1 LIRGRE
7 YVSFC
12 EVLPAVTALKKQNNQ
27 ALIAIVDDDQSFREA
42 LDGLLTLIGFRT
54 AVFASAR
61 NFLESPEFSSVS
73 CVILDVSMPEM
84 DGLELQRHLVATHP
98 IPIIFITDLRDAK
111 TREQAVLAG
120 ATSFLN
126 KPVSEETLIGAL
138 NSALC
143 A

>member
-1 LIRGRE
+1 MNAPKE
-7 YVSFC
+7 KNS
-12 EVLPAVTALKKQNNQ
+12 Q

-42 LDGLLTLIGFRT
+42 MRSLLKWIGFRT

-61 NFLESPEFSSVS
+61 NFLDSPQFPSVS
-73 CVILDVSMPEM
+73 CAILDVSMPGM

-111 TREQAVLAG
+111 TREQAVRAG
-120 ATSFLN
+120 AISFLN
-126 KPVSEETLIGAL
+126 KPVSEETLIHAL
-138 NSALC
+138 NSALR